1 MEKKSNKNNTQR
13 KNGLNK
19 EIKQSLNNVDV
30 IKKTKTNNSKLEI
43 KKFNNNEDNSSD
55 YSKGDK
61 SSLSSNSLLLNTSS
75 NRMNSEVD
83 LDKIIAGRD
92 ESQNNIINLNNNFK
106 IEEKEEEIENLNV
119 NNILGNIYREVVKK
133 IKIKKKCVFKN
144 RFEKKHKRFC
154 FNYDC
159 QIK

>member
-92 ESQNNIINLNNNFK
+92 ESQNNIIKLNNNF
-106 IEEKEEEIENLNV
+106 N
-119 NNILGNIYREVVKK
+119 
-133 IKIKKKCVFKN
+133 
-144 RFEKKHKRFC
+144 
-154 FNYDC
+154 
-159 QIK
+159 

>member
-92 ESQNNIINLNNNFK
+92 ESQNNIIKLNNNFK

-133 IKIKKKCVFKN
+133 NKDKEEMRFLKIDLKKAQKILL
-144 RFEKKHKRFC
+144 
-154 FNYDC
+154 
-159 QIK
+159 QL